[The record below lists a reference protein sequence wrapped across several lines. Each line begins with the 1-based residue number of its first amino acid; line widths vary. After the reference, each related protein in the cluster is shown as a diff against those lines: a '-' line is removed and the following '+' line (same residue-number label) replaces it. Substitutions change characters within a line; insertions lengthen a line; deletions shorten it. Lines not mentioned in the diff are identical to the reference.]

1 MSWFK
6 SKFLPFQ
13 ITLYLRGLPPSWSN
27 FREFLLIGCELYP
40 LKSESKIPESL
51 DPPPVT
57 FSRSLYFCFCFSLV
71 WFEFPLNTLT
81 TLLPD
86 PFPLCSFVTFTRK
99 NPNTGSF
106 RFCLLQPLP
115 GLLERE
121 FLNTPQSLLCPASR
135 EPSALPG
142 HLFPVLVSLLSHS
155 SQGLFQTWKLLKSLL
170 IFLMPLAILPDLQF
184 HRENRAIRRE
194 CLEGWSWGGVIN

>member
-115 GLLERE
+115 GLMERE
-121 FLNTPQSLLCPASR
+121 FLNTPQFAVSSLAWTFSSAWPPLPSPGELAFPLITRIISNLKASE
-135 EPSALPG
+135 EPSD
-142 HLFPVLVSLLSHS
+142 LSNAIS
-155 SQGLFQTWKLLKSLL
+155 NFAWSTISQRK
-170 IFLMPLAILPDLQF
+170 
-184 HRENRAIRRE
+184 
-194 CLEGWSWGGVIN
+194 